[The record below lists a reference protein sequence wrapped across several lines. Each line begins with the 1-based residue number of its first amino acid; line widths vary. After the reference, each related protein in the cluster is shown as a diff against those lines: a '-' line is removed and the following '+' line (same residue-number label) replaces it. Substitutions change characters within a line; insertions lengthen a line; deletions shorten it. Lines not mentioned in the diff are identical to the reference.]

1 MQAPTNSSPLDA
13 AACPLCG
20 QANQCAMEAQRLTG
34 VKQPPCWCTQATFT
48 AELLARI
55 PVPARGTACV
65 CAACAAESVA

>member
-65 CAACAAESVA
+65 CAACAAESAA